1 MSTMGWWGEVCALGN
16 RDARTIATLGV
27 IVVAVGVLAGCTPT
41 SPGPAPASTSS
52 SQEATD
58 APTDTAAPTEEPA
71 PANAAVTLA
80 GVDVD
85 GQNVTVAGLVTGVIE
100 DGGTCTFVM
109 TSGTSGGVV
118 EATSIGVANVSNTVC
133 PTTQSPI
140 ASFSKGPWNVVL
152 DYASDATTL
161 SSAPLILEI
170 P

>member
-1 MSTMGWWGEVCALGN
+1 M
-16 RDARTIATLGV
+16 GV
-27 IVVAVGVLAGCTPT
+27 IVAAVGMLAGCTAT
-41 SPGPAPASTSS
+41 PAPEPASSSS
-52 SQEATD
+52 SQEATA
-58 APTDTAAPTEEPA
+58 APTDTAPPTEETA

-85 GQNVTVAGLVTGVIE
+85 GLNVTVAGLVTGVIE
-100 DGGTCTFVM
+100 EGGTCTFVM

-118 EATSIGVANVSNTVC
+118 EATSVGVANVSNTVC

-161 SSAPLILEI
+161 SSAPLALEI

>member
-1 MSTMGWWGEVCALGN
+1 MCALGN
-16 RDARTIATLGV
+16 RDARKLATMGA
-27 IVVAVGVLAGCTPT
+27 IVAAVVVLAGCTP
-41 SPGPAPASTSS
+41 APLNSAPTTSS
-52 SQEATD
+52 PSQEPTEG
-58 APTDTAAPTEEPA
+58 PTDVPAPTEEPA
-71 PANAAVTLA
+71 PANAVVTLA

-118 EATSIGVANVSNTVC
+118 EVTSVGVANVSNTVC

-140 ASFSKGPWNVVL
+140 ASFTKGPWNVVL

-161 SSAPLILEI
+161 SSAPLALEI

>member
-1 MSTMGWWGEVCALGN
+1 MYALGN
-16 RDARTIATLGV
+16 RDARKLATMGV
-27 IVVAVGVLAGCTPT
+27 IVAAVVVLAGCTPAPLNSEPT
-41 SPGPAPASTSS
+41 RSSP
-52 SQEATD
+52 SQEPTE
-58 APTDTAAPTEEPA
+58 APTDVPAPTEEPA
-71 PANAAVTLA
+71 PANAVVTLA

-118 EATSIGVANVSNTVC
+118 EVTSVGVANVSNTVC

-140 ASFSKGPWNVVL
+140 ASFTKGPWNVVL

-161 SSAPLILEI
+161 SSAPLALEI

>member
-1 MSTMGWWGEVCALGN
+1 MGA
-16 RDARTIATLGV
+16 
-27 IVVAVGVLAGCTPT
+27 VVATVVMLAGCTPA
-41 SPGPAPASTSS
+41 APDSAPTSS
-52 SQEATD
+52 SPSQEPTE
-58 APTDTAAPTEEPA
+58 APTDVPAPTEEPA
-71 PANAAVTLA
+71 PANAVVTLA

-118 EATSIGVANVSNTVC
+118 EVTSVGVANVSNTVC

-140 ASFSKGPWNVVL
+140 ASFTKGPWNVVL

-161 SSAPLILEI
+161 SSAPLALEI

>member
-1 MSTMGWWGEVCALGN
+1 M
-16 RDARTIATLGV
+16 GV
-27 IVVAVGVLAGCTPT
+27 IVAAVVVLAGCTPAPLNSEPT
-41 SPGPAPASTSS
+41 RSGP
-52 SQEATD
+52 SQEPTE
-58 APTDTAAPTEEPA
+58 APTDVPAPTEEPA
-71 PANAAVTLA
+71 PANAVVTLA

-118 EATSIGVANVSNTVC
+118 EVTSVGVANVSNTVC

-140 ASFSKGPWNVVL
+140 ASFTKGPWNVVL

-161 SSAPLILEI
+161 SSAPLALEI

>member
-1 MSTMGWWGEVCALGN
+1 VCALGN
-16 RDARTIATLGV
+16 RDARKLATMSV
-27 IVVAVGVLAGCTPT
+27 ILAAVGVLAGCTPA
-41 SPGPAPASTSS
+41 APDSAPTSS
-52 SQEATD
+52 SPSQEPTEAPTD
-58 APTDTAAPTEEPA
+58 APAPTEEPA
-71 PANAAVTLA
+71 PANAVVTLA

-100 DGGTCTFVM
+100 DGGTCTFVL

-118 EATSIGVANVSNTVC
+118 EVTSVGVANVSNTVC

-140 ASFSKGPWNVVL
+140 ASFTKGPWNVVL

-161 SSAPLILEI
+161 SSAPLALEI